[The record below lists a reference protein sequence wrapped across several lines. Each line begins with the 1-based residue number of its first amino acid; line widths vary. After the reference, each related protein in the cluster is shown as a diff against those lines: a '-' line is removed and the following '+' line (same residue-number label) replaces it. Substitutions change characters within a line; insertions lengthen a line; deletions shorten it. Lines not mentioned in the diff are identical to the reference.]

1 MKREIKIFES
11 IVDNLLDDEAAHP
24 VSEYVPVNKL
34 SETFDLSLG
43 EDAIKDGE
51 LKRILTDIVL
61 KTPKTASKMFFNQ
74 LFGGRKS
81 KAVLGDLLAVMLNNS
96 MYTYKAAGPQIAIE
110 KQIIMQTCKLIG
122 YGEGSNGIIAPGGSL
137 SNFMAVIMARDSFG
151 GKIREQGVISGMRM
165 YTSVE
170 SHYSN
175 RKNATFAGI
184 GTHNVRYV
192 KADKFGKMIP
202 EDLEKLVQEDLSN
215 GLSPFFVNATA
226 GTTVLG
232 AYDPIE
238 EIAAI
243 CEKYKLWFHVDGVY
257 GGAVLFSDKYKH
269 LIKGIEKTDSVSINA
284 HKMLGTPLTCSFILT
299 RHNNCLYHSFSSE
312 AEYLYQTDGDEYN
325 PGKISL
331 QCGRRN
337 DALKL
342 WTLWKSVGTRGLAE
356 LVEKQFMLADVA
368 RNYIKSN
375 PDYELYSFDESVSVC
390 FNYKSIPAN
399 KLCAMLYEK
408 SEIMVG
414 YGTFRED
421 EFIRL
426 VTVNSENSPEDILL
440 FFKKLEDF
448 VTENPQLLNHK
459 SNSMSS

>member
-1 MKREIKIFES
+1 MKNDLKIFNS
-11 IVDNLLDDEAAHP
+11 IVDSLLDDEIKHP
-24 VSEYVPVNKL
+24 VSEYIPVSKL
-34 SETFDLSLG
+34 SQAVDLSLN
-43 EDAIKDGE
+43 EDSIDDEEFKE
-51 LKRILTDIVL
+51 ILTNIVL

-110 KQIIMQTCKLIG
+110 KEIIKQTCKLVG
-122 YGEGSNGIIAPGGSL
+122 YNKDANGIIAPGGSL
-137 SNFMAVIMARDSFG
+137 SNFMALIMARDAFNIN
-151 GKIREQGVISGMRM
+151 IREQGMRSGLRM

-175 RKNATFAGI
+175 MKNATFAGI
-184 GTHNVRYV
+184 GTDNVRYV
-192 KADKFGKMIP
+192 KADEFGKMIP
-202 EDLEKLVQEDLSN
+202 EHLEQLVQEDLEN
-215 GLSPFFVNATA
+215 GFSPFFVNATA

-238 EIAAI
+238 EIGAI
-243 CEKYKLWFHVDGVY
+243 CKKYKLWFHVDGVY

-269 LIKGIEKTDSVSINA
+269 LIKGIEKTDSISINA

-299 RHNNCLYHSFSSE
+299 KHNKCLYHSFSSE
-312 AEYLYQTDGDEYN
+312 AEYLYQTDGDEFN

-342 WTLWKSVGTRGLAE
+342 WSLWKSVGTKGLAE
-356 LVEKQFMLADVA
+356 IVEKQFELADVA

-375 PDYELYSFDESVSVC
+375 PDYTLYSFDESVSVC
-390 FNYKSIPAN
+390 FNYKNIPAN
-399 KLCAMLYEK
+399 KLCALLYEE

-414 YGTFRED
+414 FGTFNND

-426 VTVNSENSPEDILL
+426 VTVNSENSPDDILL
-440 FFKKLEDF
+440 FFKKMEDF
-448 VTENPQLLNHK
+448 AAENREHLIPK
-459 SNSMSS
+459 SNSMFN

>member
-1 MKREIKIFES
+1 MKNDLRIFAS
-11 IVDNLLDDEAAHP
+11 IAEGLVDDEITHP
-24 VSEYVPVNKL
+24 VSEYIPVEKL
-34 SETFDLSLG
+34 SETFDISLNDGPIDDQEFEEILSDL
-43 EDAIKDGE
+43 
-51 LKRILTDIVL
+51 VL

-110 KQIIMQTCKLIG
+110 KEIIRQTCRLIG
-122 YGEGSNGIIAPGGSL
+122 YGEDSNGIIAPGGSL
-137 SNFMAVIMARDSFG
+137 SNFMALIMARDVFDP
-151 GKIREQGVISGMRM
+151 KIREKGMSRGLKM

-175 RKNATFAGI
+175 KKNATFAGI
-184 GTHNVRYV
+184 GTDNVRYV
-192 KADKFGKMIP
+192 DADAFGRMIP
-202 EDLEKLVQEDLSN
+202 EHLDRLISEDIEN
-215 GLSPFFVNATA
+215 GFSPFFVNATA

-232 AYDPIE
+232 AYDPID
-238 EIAAI
+238 EISAI
-243 CEKYKLWFHVDGVY
+243 CKAHKLWFHVDGVY

-299 RHNNCLYHSFSSE
+299 RHNQCLHHSFSSE
-312 AEYLYQTDGDEYN
+312 AEYLYQTDGDDFN

-342 WTLWKSVGTRGLAE
+342 WCLWKSVGTKGLAE
-356 LVEKQFMLADVA
+356 IVEKQFALADAA
-368 RNYIKSN
+368 RNYIRSN
-375 PDYELYSFDESVSVC
+375 PDYRLYSFDESVSVC
-390 FNYKSIPAN
+390 FNYKNIPADL
-399 KLCAMLYEK
+399 LCSMLYEK

-414 YGTFRED
+414 YGNFNND

-426 VTVNSENSPEDILL
+426 VTVNSENSTEDILL

-448 VTENPQLLNHK
+448 VEENRNHLIPK
-459 SNSMSS
+459 SNSMFS